1 MNIVVCTDS
10 FKGSLTSAQAGNLMI
25 KGLRRVFPDAEY
37 RLIPMADG
45 GEGTASALTQ
55 ALGGRMETAR
65 VHGPLGKEVE
75 ADVGFLPDGSAVM
88 DMASASGLTL
98 VASNELDPMR
108 ADTFGTG
115 ELIRYALDMHCSR
128 IYLGI
133 GGSATND
140 GGSGMARALGA
151 RFLDEKGAELPPGG
165 GALKNL
171 SRVDCAGLDQR
182 LRETSIEVM
191 CDVDNP
197 LCGPEGASF
206 VYGPQKGAAPD
217 MVHALD
223 AALDHY
229 QRVLARQTGL
239 DLAGKP
245 GAGAAGGL
253 GYGLMIFAKARLCP
267 GVDTLLK
274 LSRFDELMA
283 QCDLVVTGEGR
294 IDGQS
299 AHGKTP
305 CGVARAAAR
314 HSVPVI
320 AIGGSLG
327 EGAEALYGLG
337 VGGLESCVRQVMPLD
352 QALARVDE
360 LLPQAAERAG
370 RMLLTGRKMHF

>member
-1 MNIVVCTDS
+1 MKIVVCTDS
-10 FKGSLTSAQAGNLMI
+10 FKGSLTSSEAGNLMI
-25 KGLRRVFPDAEY
+25 QGLRRVFPDAEY
-37 RLIPMADG
+37 RLIPIADG
-45 GEGTASALTQ
+45 GEGTARTLTET
-55 ALGGRMETAR
+55 LGGKMESIR
-65 VHGPLGKEVE
+65 VHGPLGAEVE
-75 ADVGFLPDGSAVM
+75 AEFGLLSDGSAVM

-98 VASNELDPMR
+98 LSSDQLDPLR

-115 ELIRYALDMHCSR
+115 ELIRHALDRNCRH

-151 RFLDEKGAELPPGG
+151 RFLDSFGRELAPGG

-171 SRVDCAGLDQR
+171 EQVDFSGLDKR
-182 LRETSIEVM
+182 LNDTAITVI

-197 LCGPEGASF
+197 LCGPSGASF
-206 VYGPQKGAAPD
+206 VYGPQKGADEETAA
-217 MVHALD
+217 VLD
-223 AALDHY
+223 AALNHY
-229 QRVLARQTGL
+229 QKVLRRQTGL
-239 DLAGKP
+239 DLAAQP

-253 GYGLMIFAKARLCP
+253 GYGLMMFTKARLRP
-267 GVDTLLK
+267 GVDTLLE
-274 LSRFDELMA
+274 LSRFDQMMT
-283 QCDLVVTGEGR
+283 QCDLVITGEGR

-314 HSVPVI
+314 HSVPVV

-327 EGAEALYGLG
+327 EGAEALYDLG
-337 VGGLESCVRQVMPLD
+337 VSGLESCVRQIMPLS
-352 QALARVDE
+352 QALEQVAQ

-370 RMLLTGRKMHF
+370 RMLLAGHRMRF